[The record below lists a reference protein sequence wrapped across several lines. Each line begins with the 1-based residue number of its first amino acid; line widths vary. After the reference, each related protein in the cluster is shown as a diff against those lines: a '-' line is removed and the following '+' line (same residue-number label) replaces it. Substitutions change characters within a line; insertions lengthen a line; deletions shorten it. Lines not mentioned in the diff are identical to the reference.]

1 MLPENSAQLIFA
13 DVEALTQRRAF
24 NEILEGTLRSFVRSN
39 EKAPNEELL
48 RASSIDAV
56 VVGFDREWGW
66 SCILQGDFR
75 LTLDALRRA
84 SGESGKSPYTELVE
98 IRGDVEIY
106 GVFADR
112 SHGPR
117 DELYLALPD
126 LETLAL
132 TEDLHRMR
140 EMVDRRQ
147 GGLSLPHA
155 LAVMLE
161 DWGLPDYLHVFDVEN
176 YRDNSDR
183 SSPMSHPAEFMK
195 FYGVHVTLAD
205 DLTTTIRM
213 LQQFDNEQ
221 RASAAAAWLQA
232 QTEPHYRTIRYGK
245 TVMHSQWTQRG
256 PTVYAH
262 ITVPDEDSLDLIG
275 DITWGN

>member
-1 MLPENSAQLIFA
+1 MQ
-13 DVEALTQRRAF
+13 
-24 NEILEGTLRSFVRSN
+24 
-39 EKAPNEELL
+39 
-48 RASSIDAV
+48 
-56 VVGFDREWGW
+56 
-66 SCILQGDFR
+66 
-75 LTLDALRRA
+75 DALRRA
-84 SGESGKSPYTELVE
+84 STGSGDSPHTELVE
-98 IRGDVEIY
+98 TRGEVEIY
-106 GVFADR
+106 GVFLDR

-117 DELYLALPD
+117 DQLYLALPD

-132 TEDLHRMR
+132 SKDLHRVR
-140 EMVDRRQ
+140 EMVDRLQ
-147 GGLSLPHA
+147 GGLRLPHA
-155 LAVMLE
+155 LNILVE
-161 DWGLPDYLHVFDVEN
+161 DWGLPDYLHVFDVES
-176 YRDNSDR
+176 YRETNDR
-183 SSPMSHPAEFMK
+183 SSPMSQPAEFMK

-232 QTEPHYRTIRYGK
+232 QTEPHYRTIGYRK
-245 TVMHSQWTQRG
+245 KVMHSQWTQRG